1 MVKVKAKLEECTERV
16 NISRRTFRLRM
27 RSGKAELEGS
37 WEILKIPV
45 QKDDEIKL
53 QGHQLCANNSLRL
66 SALKKDAVEKK
77 ERCTTRSWRKTVRQ
91 RMRRSRWRRNA

>member
-45 QKDDEIKL
+45 QNDEEMKL
-53 QGHQLCANNSLRL
+53 RGHQHCAEQRSAEWRGERRAPVQPRL
-66 SALKKDAVEKK
+66 AGLGPFSVSWFVAV
-77 ERCTTRSWRKTVRQ
+77 
-91 RMRRSRWRRNA
+91 